1 MSSIAVNSLS
11 CQISVPPTQCVR
23 CVSNCQLNWVP
34 FWFRAPQFDQ
44 TEASGCQILMIN
56 AQFASH
62 LWTMSHG
69 IEPTNNVATAS
80 KFHCNT
86 GSLGCAGIDC
96 HIWPLI
102 NDSLGWSLSCS
113 VGTFTFLALSLLQ
126 KSISTWRPCNVYPCV
141 YLIFELL
148 SDRQL
153 SSVSRRVSS
162 VYQLGSAEL
171 NFCEEKL
178 AVNKYDFEKTS
189 KHGQC
194 DRTGN
199 KGC

>member
-1 MSSIAVNSLS
+1 MPSGEQNITVMFGAHEYHCCEQSFMPNKCAADTL
-11 CQISVPPTQCVR
+11 CQMCE
-23 CVSNCQLNWVP
+23 QLPVELG
-34 FWFRAPQFDQ
+34 PQFDQ

-113 VGTFTFLALSLLQ
+113 VVTFTILALSLLQ
-126 KSISTWRPCNVYPCV
+126 KSIST
-141 YLIFELL
+141 
-148 SDRQL
+148 
-153 SSVSRRVSS
+153 
-162 VYQLGSAEL
+162 
-171 NFCEEKL
+171 
-178 AVNKYDFEKTS
+178 
-189 KHGQC
+189 
-194 DRTGN
+194 
-199 KGC
+199 

>member
-1 MSSIAVNSLS
+1 M
-11 CQISVPPTQCVR
+11 CE
-23 CVSNCQLNWVP
+23 QLPVELG
-34 FWFRAPQFDQ
+34 PQFDQ

-69 IEPTNNVATAS
+69 IEPTNNVVTAS

-113 VGTFTFLALSLLQ
+113 VETFTFLALSLLQ
-126 KSISTWRPCNVYPCV
+126 KSISTWSPCNVYPCV

-178 AVNKYDFEKTS
+178 VVNKYDFEKTS

-199 KGC
+199 KGS